1 MRGKI
6 VKGIAGFYYVHVEGG
21 DAEGAGSGVY
31 ECKAKGS
38 FRRDHRKPL
47 VGDDVEME
55 VLDGEKLL
63 GSIVELLPRH
73 RELIRPAV
81 ANVSQALVIFSI
93 VKPSPNFNLL
103 DRFLIMMEQQD
114 IPCVICFNK
123 MDIDEK
129 NAGEDYRQIYENC
142 GYRVIN
148 VSAAKGEG
156 IDSLKEALAGKT
168 TAVAGPSGVGKS
180 SLVNCLQSEVI
191 METGQIS
198 AKIERG
204 KHTTRHSELIAMGK
218 GTYILD
224 TPGFSSLGLFDLEKE
239 ELARYYPEF
248 AAYEKYC
255 RFGGCAHVSEPGC
268 GVKDAV
274 AEGEIS
280 RMRYENYCLL
290 YQELKDRRR
299 Y

>member
-6 VKGIAGFYYVHVEGG
+6 VKGIAGFYYVHVG
-21 DAEGAGSGVY
+21 DALEGAEPGVY
-31 ECKAKGS
+31 ECKAKGV
-38 FRRDHRKPL
+38 FRRDHRRPL

-63 GSIVELLPRH
+63 GSIVGLLPRQ
-73 RELIRPAV
+73 RELVRPAV

-103 DRFLIMMEQQD
+103 DRFLVMMGQQEV
-114 IPCVICFNK
+114 PCVICFNK
-123 MDIDEK
+123 KDIDIED
-129 NAGEDYRQIYENC
+129 AGESYRQIYEGC
-142 GYRVIN
+142 GYRVVN
-148 VSAAKGEG
+148 ASAAKGEG
-156 IDSLKEALAGKT
+156 IDELKGLLTGKT

-198 AKIERG
+198 ARIERG
-204 KHTTRHSELIAMGK
+204 KHTTRHSELIAAGK

-224 TPGFSSLGLFDLEKE
+224 TPGFSSLGLFGLEKE

-248 AAYEKYC
+248 APYEKYC

-274 AEGEIS
+274 AEGQIS
-280 RMRYENYCLL
+280 KMRYENYCLL
-290 YQELKDRRR
+290 YQELKNKKR